1 MLDGKC
7 EGRLEGLCSE
17 QSVVFWGWAGREIAV
32 MIFVGR
38 ASRAG
43 ERLFVDQP
51 SCRTLVRLGRAC
63 PLNLPALS
71 PRTIQG
77 LGNSLVLRFI
87 LPRHLHL
94 PLLLNQ
100 SEDFGTLAR
109 SCQKIM
115 RHIFTS
121 FFTSPPIASPRWLWR
136 KLCATGARL
145 DTSAKPAY
153 SRL

>member
-1 MLDGKC
+1 MLDGKR
-7 EGRLEGLCSE
+7 EGRLEGLCNE

-63 PLNLPALS
+63 PLKLPALS

-94 PLLLNQ
+94 PLSLNQ
-100 SEDFGTLAR
+100 SKELRNSCEIMSEDHAPHLHILLHQSSNHIATVAVAQAL
-109 SCQKIM
+109 
-115 RHIFTS
+115 RHKSTF
-121 FFTSPPIASPRWLWR
+121 
-136 KLCATGARL
+136 
-145 DTSAKPAY
+145 
-153 SRL
+153 